1 MNDISSRYLKRG
13 DFGSPIFSGVEYFF
27 LRYGLGFFI
36 NFVGTIIIVRKG
48 GQALWGL
55 FAISQFIL
63 TIFAFLSLGSW
74 GYLIQSPKEPTPDEI
89 GNCYCF
95 QSLISA
101 SWGCIVLVLA
111 PFLSDYFSSKDLTP
125 LLFGTVFGGFF
136 YSWRYIACGLSE
148 RKFLYR
154 ITTIA
159 EISDILIFNGVA
171 VFFSLIGDVF
181 HGILLGNILRGI
193 GSAFIAQISL
203 RQKIFFRFN
212 RMIMKLIKK
221 FSIPFIGYNT
231 LQWLPINAGPII
243 AGGFLN
249 IQDLGV
255 LQLSYKTA
263 EYPRVFVTI
272 ASRLSLNIFSRIG
285 KSINEL
291 QGSSKKAIDLLF
303 FLLVPGLGLGIGLSP
318 IWIPFVYGNPWLK
331 MSNIMM
337 VIVFPFLTMSM
348 MSLLCSL
355 LNSQGIVK
363 GPFIFFIIYNIIY
376 WPTVIILTKKFGL
389 LGLPISEWIVLISC
403 IFLLRELK
411 KKGFSLRMV
420 WEYVI
425 SLSIITLMIFF
436 IWYLALQHYI
446 IISMFLGGITFI
458 IWFLISPIKKE
469 VKYWIIEY
477 HALRVNRKN
486 F

>member
-1 MNDISSRYLKRG
+1 MNDISFRYLKRG
-13 DFGSPIFSGVEYFF
+13 DFNSYIFSGINYFF
-27 LRYGLGFFI
+27 FRYVFGFFI

-63 TIFAFLSLGSW
+63 TVFAFLSLGCW
-74 GYLIQSPKEPTPDEI
+74 GYLIQSPTEPTKDEI

-101 SWGCIVLVLA
+101 SWACIILILA
-111 PFLSDYFSSKDLTP
+111 PFLSTYFSSKELTP
-125 LLFGTVFGGFF
+125 LLFGTVLGGFF

-148 RKFLYR
+148 RKLLYR
-154 ITTIA
+154 IASVA
-159 EISDILIFNGVA
+159 EISDILIFNGIA

-181 HGILLGNILRGI
+181 HGILLGNILRGF
-193 GSAFIAQISL
+193 GSALVAQISL
-203 RQKIFFRFN
+203 REKIFFRFN
-212 RMIMKLIKK
+212 RKIIKLIKK
-221 FSIPFIGYNT
+221 FSLPFIGYNT

-285 KSINEL
+285 NSINEL

-303 FLLVPGLGLGIGLSP
+303 FLLIPGLGLSIGLSP
-318 IWIPFVYGNPWLK
+318 IWIPFIYGDPWLK

-337 VIVFPFLTMSM
+337 VIVFPFLSMSM
-348 MSLLCSL
+348 ISLFCSL

-376 WPTVIILTKKFGL
+376 WPTIIILTKKFGL
-389 LGLPISEWIVLISC
+389 FGLPISEWVVLISC
-403 IFLLRELK
+403 TFLLRELK
-411 KKGFSLRMV
+411 RKGFSLRMA
-420 WEYVI
+420 WEYII
-425 SLSIITLMIFF
+425 SLSIITLIIFF
-436 IWYLALQHYI
+436 VWYLALHHYI
-446 IISMFLGGITFI
+446 IISMFVSGITTI
-458 IWFLISPIKKE
+458 IWLLKSPVKKE
-469 VKYWIIEY
+469 VKYWIIDY
-477 HALRVNRKN
+477 FAPRVNRKI